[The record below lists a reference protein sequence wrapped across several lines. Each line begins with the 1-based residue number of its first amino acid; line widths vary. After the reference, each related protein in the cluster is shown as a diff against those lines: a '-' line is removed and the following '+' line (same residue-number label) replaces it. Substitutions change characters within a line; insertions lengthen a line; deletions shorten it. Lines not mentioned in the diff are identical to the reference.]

1 MMKQI
6 VLLVVFISVSSWL
19 MEATNAGTANVETLL
34 SAFKSKNMDR
44 VLSSLNEIKRSR
56 YQGDVLPLL
65 EALWNKDEQAASRV
79 PREML
84 DYDIVRI
91 HIADVLMQARNNGLI
106 DIPVSNIHASARRLL
121 KSPDKEVVAATVFV
135 LAQVDDP
142 RDVEELENIALSNEG
157 YLFRSSVI
165 ALSMM
170 CNPAAGPA
178 LKKIGDLVRSP
189 EKAQFVRETRGKL
202 SNFKYCL
209 RTKPKNRRGM

>member
-1 MMKQI
+1 MMKRSI
-6 VLLVVFISVSSWL
+6 LLIIFIFVGSWVTD
-19 MEATNAGTANVETLL
+19 ATYAGTANVETLL
-34 SAFKSKNMDR
+34 SAFKSKNIDR

-65 EALWNKDEQAASRV
+65 EALWNKDEEAASQV

-135 LAQVDDP
+135 LAQIDDP
-142 RDVEELENIALSNEG
+142 KDVEELESIALTNEG
-157 YLFRSSVI
+157 YLFRSSVV

-170 CNPAAGPA
+170 CNSAAGPA
-178 LKKIGDLVRSP
+178 LEKIGNLVSSP
-189 EKAQFVRETRGKL
+189 EKSQFVRETRTKV
-202 SNFKYCL
+202 SNFKYCSQIN
-209 RTKPKNRRGM
+209 PKNR